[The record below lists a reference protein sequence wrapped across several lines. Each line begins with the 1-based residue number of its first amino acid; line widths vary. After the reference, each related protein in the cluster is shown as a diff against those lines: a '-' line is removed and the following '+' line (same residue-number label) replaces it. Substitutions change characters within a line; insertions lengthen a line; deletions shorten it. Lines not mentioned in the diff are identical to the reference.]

1 MKLDTQRQVDQA
13 EKILRLVWLI
23 VFGAVAFSVLTVTP
37 LVQRVTP
44 DEWDWTAWLLPV
56 VVDAAVVIVVRV
68 DAIVARLDGRPG
80 GWPAF
85 LRWLT
90 GGMTLLLNVGDS
102 ALKGDL
108 VGVGVHAVAPV
119 LLIVTAE
126 AALGWRRAITEAV
139 ARIERER
146 ADERDRKDRERQAAE
161 ERSRADQ
168 KAARDA
174 ERAER
179 ERQERLAEEKEKRA
193 AAALRE
199 QREHEARLAAAEREH
214 QAKLAQDAAAQK
226 AAAEQAARDDA
237 ARQRQ
242 EEYLRADK
250 LRREQAEATER
261 EKEAKEAAQAA
272 ERARKAAEAR
282 QPVSTPRPAV
292 SAAVSD
298 RRPVVSAA
306 VSAPAPDATHEGRI
320 PEKERE
326 MGREEA
332 IKAIREGVL
341 AGTPQ
346 SALVE
351 LTGWSAGFVAKHA
364 KTVSAT
370 KTREGAAA

>member
-146 ADERDRKDRERQAAE
+146 AAERERQQREREERE
-161 ERSRADQ
+161 ERSRADER
-168 KAARDA
+168 AAAEA
-174 ERAER
+174 ERAYRERQEQLAREREKDAAAER
-179 ERQERLAEEKEKRA
+179 ER
-193 AAALRE
+193 
-199 QREHEARLAAAEREH
+199 QREHEARIAREAREH
-214 QAKLAQDAAAQK
+214 EAKLAQDAADRK
-226 AAAEQAARDDA
+226 AAAEQAARDYA

-242 EEYLRADK
+242 QEYARADA
-250 LRREQAEATER
+250 LRREQEEKA
-261 EKEAKEAAQAA
+261 EKE
-272 ERARKAAEAR
+272 RKAAEAAKAAER
-282 QPVSTPRPAV
+282 DRKA
-292 SAAVSD
+292 AAV
-298 RRPVVSAA
+298 RQAERTPRPVVSAA
-306 VSAPAPDATHEGRI
+306 VSTPAPETAHEAPGAAH
-320 PEKERE
+320 
-326 MGREEA
+326 EA
-332 IKAIREGVL
+332 PPAKKRLAEDKALTVL
-341 AGTPQ
+341 AD
-346 SALVE
+346 ALRDGRSQRQIVA
-351 LTGWSAGFVAKHA
+351 LTGWSAGWVAKHCQA
-364 KTVSAT
+364 LT
-370 KTREGAAA
+370 KTEKTEEVAAA

>member
-1 MKLDTQRQVDQA
+1 MIRLDTQRQVDQA

-102 ALKGDL
+102 MLKGDW

-146 ADERDRKDRERQAAE
+146 AAERERQARERQERE
-161 ERSRADQ
+161 ERSRADAE
-168 KAARDA
+168 AARKA
-174 ERAER
+174 EQAER
-179 ERQERLAEEKEKRA
+179 ERQEQLAREREKDA
-193 AAALRE
+193 AAERE
-199 QREHEARLAAAEREH
+199 RQREHEARIARDAREH
-214 QAKLAQDAAAQK
+214 EAKLVQEAADRK
-226 AAAEQAARDDA
+226 AAAEKAARDDA

-242 EEYLRADK
+242 EEWARTDK
-250 LRREQAEATER
+250 LRREQEEKA
-261 EKEAKEAAQAA
+261 EKERKAVEAAKAA
-272 ERARKAAEAR
+272 ERDRKAVAAR
-282 QPVSTPRPAV
+282 QAERTPRPAV

-306 VSAPAPDATHEGRI
+306 VSAPAPDAAHEGRI

-332 IKAIREGVL
+332 IEAIREGVL

-364 KTVSAT
+364 KTVST
-370 KTREGAAA
+370 TREGAAA